1 MNKKILAG
9 AVAAAVAGLVPMT
22 ASAVNF
28 KDVMSGDT
36 DFSIGGYVK
45 LSAMWSDF
53 SHGDADNADNDLST
67 FYIPGR
73 IPTSGSGESN
83 NDFQATARESRI
95 NFKASKKVGDHALT
109 AFIEMDFMTT
119 DNTDGQGNEI
129 ISNSYNPRMRHAFL
143 KFDNWLF
150 GQTWSTFMDTSV
162 LPESVDFLGA
172 SEGTVFIRQPQVRY
186 THGAFQIALENSET
200 FTSSFSADDRDDNE
214 LPDLTAN
221 YTFKQD
227 WGHVRVS
234 GLLRKLYGDETAAF
248 SSGDDDIG
256 WGLGVTGKVML
267 GKDDLKFSLNH
278 GEGMARYTGLALPR
292 DLSYDSVTGD
302 INLTETTAYFVAYR
316 HFWTDNL
323 RSSII
328 YSNME
333 TDYDNGDMAST
344 FNDMEES
351 ESWAINLMYSPVKA
365 VTFGIMYLEA
375 DVEKVNGDSGE
386 MDRVQVS
393 AKYAF

>member
-1 MNKKILAG
+1 MTKKLLAG
-9 AVAAAVAGLVPMT
+9 AVAAAVVGMAPMT

-28 KDVMSGDT
+28 KDVMSGDV

-53 SHGDADNADNDLST
+53 SHGDADNGDNDLST

-73 IPTSGSGESN
+73 IPTSGTGEDNS
-83 NDFQATARESRI
+83 DFQATARESRI

-119 DNTDGQGNEI
+119 DNTGGQGNEI
-129 ISNSYNPRMRHAFL
+129 ISNSYNPRLRHAFF
-143 KFDNWLF
+143 KYDNWLV
-150 GQTWSTFMDTSV
+150 GQTWSTFMDVGV

-172 SEGTVFIRQPQVRY
+172 SEGTVFVRQPQVRY
-186 THGAFQIALENSET
+186 TSGAFQVALENSET
-200 FTSSFSADDRDDNE
+200 FTSSFPADDRDDNE

-221 YTFKQD
+221 YTFKFGG
-227 WGHVRVS
+227 GHLRVN
-234 GLLRKLYGDETAAF
+234 GLLRKITADESIA
-248 SSGDDDIG
+248 DDSATG
-256 WGLGVTGKVML
+256 WGLGLTGKVMV
-267 GKDDLKFSLNH
+267 GKDDLKFSIHH

-292 DLSYDSVTGD
+292 DASYDAVTGD
-302 INLTETTAYFVAYR
+302 LNLTETTAYFVAYR
-316 HFWTDNL
+316 HWWTDNL

-328 YSNME
+328 YSGME
-333 TDYDNGDMAST
+333 TDYDNGDMATT

-351 ESWAINLMYSPVKA
+351 ESWAINLMYSPVKP
-365 VTFGIMYLEA
+365 VTIGIMYLEA
-375 DVEKVNGDSGE
+375 DVDKVNGDSGDME
-386 MDRVQVS
+386 RIQVS